1 MDEAERCTSVGFL
14 HSGRL
19 LARETPRRLK
29 QSFKVPVLD
38 MHVEPVMPALVQLR
52 AAPGV
57 LGVSLRSGHGR
68 VYAADPRKLVAEW
81 QERWPFPDLTWHG
94 HTWAEPD
101 MEDVFKAYSQG
112 YHEILAEAAP

>member
-1 MDEAERCTSVGFL
+1 MARLALLREGRVLSVERETGFL
-14 HSGRL
+14 RVL
-19 LARETPRRLK
+19 EALRVERAKL
-29 QSFKVPVLD
+29 PV
-38 MHVEPVMPALVQLR
+38 
-52 AAPGV
+52 APGV

-81 QERWPFPDLTWHG
+81 QERWPFPGLTWHG

>member
-1 MDEAERCTSVGFL
+1 VGFL
-14 HSGRL
+14 HAGRL

-38 MHVEPVMPALVQLR
+38 MHVEPIMPALVQLR
-52 AAPGV
+52 AVPGV

-68 VYAADPRKLVAEW
+68 VYASDPRQLVADW
-81 QERWPFPDLTWHG
+81 QKQWPFPELQWLG
-94 HTWAEPD
+94 HSWSEPD

-112 YHEILAEAAP
+112 YHEILGEGAP